1 MRPKAILVAL
11 GAVLAIAWSAAPAAA
26 APCGLP
32 DSKPLWI
39 DYAEGSVPFRN
50 EIFGKPGV
58 IAATSG
64 TATPQALRERGART
78 VYWQMNI
85 RNIVGTPLAPADP
98 FSIEGQANALFD
110 RAAASSACATPL
122 IGLEEL
128 WGANLRTPWSSTNAQ
143 YRANVLTLVEVLTA
157 RGARPFL
164 FVHGRPAVGG
174 AAGEWWRTLYR
185 LRGHR
190 LRGVLPRGSGARPRR
205 ADRKPAGAPEHARS
219 HPSVCRHRRAP

>member
-1 MRPKAILVAL
+1 MRPKAVLVAL

-50 EIFGKPGV
+50 ELFGKPGV

-85 RNIVGTPLAPADP
+85 RNFVGTPLRRQTRSPSRARRTRS
-98 FSIEGQANALFD
+98 SIALPP
-110 RAAASSACATPL
+110 R
-122 IGLEEL
+122 
-128 WGANLRTPWSSTNAQ
+128 
-143 YRANVLTLVEVLTA
+143 
-157 RGARPFL
+157 
-164 FVHGRPAVGG
+164 RPA
-174 AAGEWWRTLYR
+174 R
-185 LRGHR
+185 
-190 LRGVLPRGSGARPRR
+190 RP
-205 ADRKPAGAPEHARS
+205 
-219 HPSVCRHRRAP
+219 